1 MASILRGDI
10 YWADLEPVIG
20 HEQGGRRPVLI
31 ISRTLFN
38 DRSGTVIA
46 AAITS
51 AEPKAGF
58 PFTLELKETQ
68 MGRRA
73 WVKISQ
79 IRTLSTKRLS
89 SRITSCHVKELEQ
102 VVEGL
107 NQLISKP

>member
-1 MASILRGDI
+1 MASLLRGDI
-10 YWADLEPVIG
+10 YWAELDPVIG

-31 ISRTLFN
+31 VSRTVFN

-46 AAITS
+46 VAITS

-58 PFTLELKETQ
+58 PFTVELKKTQ

-73 WVKISQ
+73 WAKVSQVRTIS
-79 IRTLSTKRLS
+79 IKRLAN
-89 SRITSCHVKELEQ
+89 RITSCASSELEQ

-107 NQLISKP
+107 NQLIAMP